1 MTHDPLCRASRA
13 SVVCL
18 HCAGENDNRGKS
30 NYCSDCWD
38 HYVGGLD
45 QFEPV
50 HECQCDL
57 IAKAHKRG
65 YEEAEA
71 FYTNSCV
78 SCGYAGEWSTWMCEQ
93 CTLEQP

>member
-1 MTHDPLCRASRA
+1 MTHDPLCRIAKAIRDGE
-13 SVVCL
+13 C
-18 HCAGENDNRGKS
+18 CADDPLFG
-30 NYCSDCWD
+30 YPCDCN
-38 HYVGGLD
+38 
-45 QFEPV
+45 Q
-50 HECQCDL
+50 